1 MIVRIDRV
9 QVAVRS
15 RRRAIATWQRLF
27 DVGVVREDRMPS
39 LGAARTVLRLGE
51 SELELLEPDGLGAIA
66 QHLSRAPTAVFGV
79 GLAARD
85 LASCRATL
93 DARGVHHQWEG
104 AQVWLSGEWL
114 GVPGLRL
121 VLTQEETYE
130 PVGLAARIYE
140 ATHLMDGCARAADRL
155 AKTFDLDTAN
165 FVPIESEEYGYRGIL
180 TRFRPERLDRIET
193 VTPIDRTKPMGRFFA
208 RRGPCLYMFYI
219 ECAQIRALRTRL
231 DEHIPDAW
239 VGDHDASIPDNLFV
253 PPHVLHGVLLGVS
266 RESVAWRWSGHPE
279 RVRGS

>member
-27 DVGVVREDRMPS
+27 DAGVVREDRLPTV
-39 LGAARTVLRLGE
+39 GATRTVLRLGE
-51 SELELLEPDGLGAIA
+51 SELELLEPDGLGAVA
-66 QHLSRAPTAVFGV
+66 QHLSRAPTAVFAA
-79 GLAARD
+79 GLAVRD
-85 LASCRATL
+85 LASCSETL
-93 DARGVHHQWEG
+93 DARGVHHQRDG

-114 GVPGLRL
+114 GIPGLRV
-121 VLTQEETYE
+121 VLTQEETRE

-140 ATHLMDGCARAADRL
+140 VTHVMQGHARAADRL
-155 AKTFDLDTAN
+155 AKIFDLDPAN
-165 FVPIESEEYGYRGIL
+165 FVPIESDEYGYRGIL

-193 VTPIDRTKPMGRFFA
+193 VTPIDPKKPMGRFFM
-208 RRGPCLYMFYI
+208 RRGPCLYMFYL

-239 VGDHDASIPDNLFV
+239 VGDRDASLPDNLFI
-253 PPHVLHGVLLGVS
+253 PPHVLDGVLLGVS
-266 RESVAWRWSGHPE
+266 RESVAWRWSGRPDW
-279 RVRGS
+279 VR